1 MLNKYFSGTK
11 ETVNTGIK
19 QSDSAREVERLA
31 RKTKEMVPWLD
42 P

>member
-11 ETVNTGIK
+11 ETVNRGMK

-31 RKTKEMVPWLD
+31 SKTKEMIPWLD